1 MFLFCPIQKLFDTLT
16 NIYFMVSINQSI
28 FMLDLKRYKNMF
40 SYQKTN
46 NRKQNVLYFI
56 FSKYFVFQ

>member
-1 MFLFCPIQKLFDTLT
+1 
-16 NIYFMVSINQSI
+16 MVSINQSI

-46 NRKQNVLYFI
+46 NRKQNVLIFI